1 MLFLNVKR
9 LIFLLINCS
18 LMLLLCFVAVVDD
31 TSELHPYPV
40 INPMSVNNNYSKGAK
55 ESTDKSELLEP
66 DTGSTIELVLPS
78 NLFPSA
84 SSTDDHKTDDSA
96 ATNAK
101 VGVSSTNGNDNE
113 PPVTTNNLMQ

>member
-1 MLFLNVKR
+1 MLFLNV
-9 LIFLLINCS
+9 LASTVTPNS
-18 LMLLLCFVAVVDD
+18 LMLFLCIVAVVDD

-40 INPMSVNNNYSKGAK
+40 INPRSVNNNYSNGVK
-55 ESTDKSELLEP
+55 EGTNKSEMLEP

-84 SSTDDHKTDDSA
+84 TSTDDHKTDDTA
-96 ATNAK
+96 KTNAK
-101 VGVSSTNGNDNE
+101 FGVSSANGNDHE

>member
-1 MLFLNVKR
+1 M
-9 LIFLLINCS
+9 
-18 LMLLLCFVAVVDD
+18 AVVDD

-40 INPMSVNNNYSKGAK
+40 INPMSINNTYSNGAK
-55 ESTDKSELLEP
+55 EGANKSEMLEP

-96 ATNAK
+96 ETNAK
-101 VGVSSTNGNDNE
+101 VGVSSTNGNDHE
-113 PPVTTNNLMQ
+113 PQVTTNNLMQ

>member
-55 ESTDKSELLEP
+55 EWTDKSELLEP

-84 SSTDDHKTDDSA
+84 SSTDDSA

-113 PPVTTNNLMQ
+113 PQSLPII